1 MQMTKAY
8 FISTLFLVILCSCV
22 SIKSAEPKNGEE
34 VIYTVD
40 KEGVFIYNCET
51 EKSRLLYSSKE
62 VFLSNSLEF
71 LNDSIIIVG
80 HQDSL
85 KKENKPRSVNSK
97 YFYRVD
103 GDSTFVTDNPP
114 YTIYDEYEYLQER
127 FYAIDINRGES
138 WKYKIINYER
148 KRYDSLT
155 VSVSY
160 FSKNGTLTRQTDTL
174 IICNAMSS
182 SAKGIRFCDAPR
194 FYSESEIIGN
204 KQVFS
209 KSGDLYLKENE
220 KETILL
226 NFDGSFD
233 PKFGSGYY
241 KPTISTDGK
250 KVAYQYLAGFLKRG
264 SGIFEMDID
273 SRKTNKLTGE
283 GYFNPKYS
291 PGGNRLLIANNQRHG
306 KLGTW
311 INDIYILNIKTG
323 RKNKIAEGD
332 NYVWRQITVI

>member
-1 MQMTKAY
+1 MIKAY
-8 FISTLFLVILCSCV
+8 YISALFLVVFCSCV
-22 SIKSAEPKNGEE
+22 STKSVEPGRENE

-40 KEGVFIYNCET
+40 KKGVFSYSCQTKKN
-51 EKSRLLYSSKE
+51 KLLYPTKE

-71 LNDSIIIVG
+71 LNDSVIIVG
-80 HQDSL
+80 HQDSMTIV
-85 KKENKPRSVNSK
+85 KKPRSVNSK

-103 GDSTFVTDNPP
+103 GDSTFVTDHPP

-127 FYAIDINRGES
+127 FYAIDLNHGEI
-138 WKYKIINYER
+138 WKYKLINYER

-160 FSKNGTLTRQTDTL
+160 FSKSGTLIKQTDTL

-182 SAKGIRFCDAPR
+182 SGKGVRFCDVPR
-194 FYSESEIIGN
+194 FYSESETVGK
-204 KQVFS
+204 KQVIS
-209 KSGDLYLKENE
+209 KRGDLYLKENG

-226 NFDGSFD
+226 DFEGSFD

-241 KPTISTDGK
+241 RPTISKDGK
-250 KVAYQYLAGFLKRG
+250 KVAYQFLAGFLNRG
-264 SGIFEMDID
+264 SGIFEMDMD
-273 SRKTNKLTGE
+273 SKKTNKLTGE

-291 PGGNRLLIANNQRHG
+291 IDGKNLLIAKDHRHSEP
-306 KLGTW
+306 GTW

-323 RKNKIAEGD
+323 HKNKIAEGE
-332 NYVWRQITVI
+332 NYVWRY